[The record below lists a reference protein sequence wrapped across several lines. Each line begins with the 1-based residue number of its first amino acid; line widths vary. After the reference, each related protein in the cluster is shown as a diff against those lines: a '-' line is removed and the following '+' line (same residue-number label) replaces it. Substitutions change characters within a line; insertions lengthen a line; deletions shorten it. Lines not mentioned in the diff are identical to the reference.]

1 MSKINDLNRQKAQFA
16 FEMIDS
22 VKDKDFA
29 GKFSGHIK
37 NMPMYIYNNGLV
49 ATLAFV
55 LAKSSPKD
63 KSSLEKCSYKKI
75 GLIFLE
81 YFVEYSG
88 LKLKKLDNKSKE
100 DELDQAIKELIN
112 CSSKEYRRITLDILS
127 MLEWLVRF
135 SDGMLESGDDNGKK

>member
-1 MSKINDLNRQKAQFA
+1 
-16 FEMIDS
+16 
-22 VKDKDFA
+22 
-29 GKFSGHIK
+29 
-37 NMPMYIYNNGLV
+37 
-49 ATLAFV
+49 
-55 LAKSSPKD
+55 
-63 KSSLEKCSYKKI
+63 
-75 GLIFLE
+75 LIFLE